1 MAKKKKNK
9 GQPGRKPLVVEHRDW
24 IISDYYLKGYRYG
37 DIQLIFEREHQ
48 QQLTYEQIALSIKRI
63 RTLWRRQSTRRFA
76 LKTQMMLEQINL
88 VYKDACDAWEASK
101 KPTITEKWEPQEQE
115 PSQLPTT
122 IEGITQH
129 MKLIERSVK
138 TGSGDPRFL
147 QIRLDCLRK
156 VCELY
161 GLDEPIKV
169 DMVRQIEIIEVNP
182 ISRQMLADQKRNG
195 GGT

>member
-1 MAKKKKNK
+1 MAKKKEK
-9 GQPGRKPLVVEHRDW
+9 GPHGGSKPLVTEHRDW
-24 IISDYYLKGYRYG
+24 VIADYYLKGYRYG
-37 DIQLIFEREHQ
+37 DIQLVFEREHK
-48 QQLTYEQIALSIKRI
+48 QQLTYTQIADSIKRI
-63 RTLWRRQSTRRFA
+63 RRYWRRQSARKFA
-76 LKTQMMLEQINL
+76 LKSQMVLEQINL
-88 VYKDACDAWEASK
+88 IYKDACDAWEASK
-101 KPTITEKWEPQEQE
+101 RPTVTEKWEPAD
-115 PSQLPTT
+115 SDSDNQLPTT

-147 QIRLDCLRK
+147 DIRLDCLRK

-182 ISRQMLADQKRNG
+182 ISRQILADQKRNG
-195 GGT
+195 V